1 MDWAG
6 LIRVGLGLL
15 KLRPEQFWRLT
26 PIELLTLMG
35 MAANEAP
42 LNRTRLEALVS
53 AFPDNAKDTS
63 DGS

>member
-26 PIELLTLMG
+26 PIELLTMMG

-63 DGS
+63 YGS